1 MKILFLGDSI
11 TEGAGAS
18 KPEYKYVE
26 LVKISLGC
34 EVQNYGV
41 GGTRIAPQQTPSAE
55 PRYDE
60 TFLMRAK
67 KMDKDADM
75 VFVFGGTNDYGHGDA
90 AIGSFENKNP
100 DTFIGAFYELIAYL
114 VGVYGKDKLHFI
126 LPLPRYNQ
134 DNPYGDGFKKNPSGT
149 LNDYIEIEK
158 KILTESEIP
167 YIDFSDVFPIPQTN
181 TGDALTVDGLHPND
195 AGHSILAAK
204 ICAHIAFQ
212 ANK

>member
-11 TEGAGAS
+11 TAGVGAS
-18 KPEYKYVE
+18 APEYKYVE
-26 LVKISLGC
+26 LVKNSLDC

-41 GGTRIAPQQTPSAE
+41 SGTRIAPQKTPS
-55 PRYDE
+55 PQPSFDE

-90 AIGSFENKNP
+90 EIGNFEEKNP

-114 VGVYGKDKLHFI
+114 VGVYGKNKLHFI
-126 LPLPRYNQ
+126 MPLPRYNQ
-134 DNPYGDGFKKNPSGT
+134 ENLYGEGFKKNPSAT

-158 KILTESEIP
+158 KILEESGIP
-167 YIDFSDVFPIPQTN
+167 YIDFSDTFPVPQTN
-181 TGDALTVDGLHPND
+181 TGDAWTVDGLHPSD

-204 ICAHIAFQ
+204 ICLHITFQ